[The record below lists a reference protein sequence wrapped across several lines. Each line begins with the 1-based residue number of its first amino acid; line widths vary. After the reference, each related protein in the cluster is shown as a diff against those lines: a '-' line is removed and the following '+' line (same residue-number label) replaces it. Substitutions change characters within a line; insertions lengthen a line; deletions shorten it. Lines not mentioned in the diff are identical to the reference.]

1 MVGKSGTMS
10 RRRFMKIV
18 QNNSILLA
26 ICLLLTGCATS
37 VDYQTYV
44 ETQKALNRD
53 YTMAEL
59 ARISALTEIVRESQD
74 VSVRIQAIK
83 ALQEIQRNKRP
94 LVIDRPKT
102 WLER

>member
-1 MVGKSGTMS
+1 
-10 RRRFMKIV
+10 MKA

-26 ICLLLTGCATS
+26 LCLLAGCASTN
-37 VDYQTYV
+37 DYQTYV
-44 ETQKALNRD
+44 DTQKALNRD

-59 ARISALTEIVRESQD
+59 ARISALTEIVKETQD

-83 ALQEIQRNKRP
+83 ALQEIQRSKRP
-94 LVIDRPKT
+94 LLIERPKT

>member
-1 MVGKSGTMS
+1 M
-10 RRRFMKIV
+10 RA

-26 ICLLLTGCATS
+26 CLLLVGCATTN
-37 VDYQTYV
+37 DYQTYV
-44 ETQKALNRD
+44 ETQKTLNKD

-59 ARISALTEIVRESQD
+59 ARISALTEIVKETQD

-83 ALQEIQRNKRP
+83 ALQEIQRSKRP

>member
-1 MVGKSGTMS
+1 M
-10 RRRFMKIV
+10 MKV

-26 ICLLLTGCATS
+26 LCIFLAGCASTN
-37 VDYQTYV
+37 DYQTYV
-44 ETQKALNRD
+44 DTQKTLNKD

-59 ARISALTEIVRESQD
+59 ARISALTEIVKDTQD

-83 ALQEIQRNKRP
+83 ALQEIQRGKRQ
-94 LVIDRPKT
+94 LIIERPKS